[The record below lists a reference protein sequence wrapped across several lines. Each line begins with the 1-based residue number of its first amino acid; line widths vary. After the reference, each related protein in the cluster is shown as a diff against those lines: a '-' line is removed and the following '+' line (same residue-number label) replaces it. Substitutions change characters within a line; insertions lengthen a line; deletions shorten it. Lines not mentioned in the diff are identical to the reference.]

1 MSFLGRKLIK
11 LFTSQ
16 RVTKME
22 YKQVFLARQDL
33 KLPKGKLAVQ
43 VAHGAVETALRSDKE
58 IIKKWKEEGCKKIVM
73 KVEGEKEIYKYL
85 QQAKDDGLVTYV
97 VRDAGKTVLPTGT
110 VTVLAIGPDKEDKI
124 DRITKDLKI
133 M

>member
-58 IIKKWKEEGCKKIVM
+58 IIKKWKEEGYKKIVM
-73 KVEGEKEIYKYL
+73 KVENEKEIYKYL

>member
-73 KVEGEKEIYKYL
+73 KVENEKEIYKYL

-97 VRDAGKTVLPTGT
+97 VRDAGKTVLPSGT